1 MAGGYCL
8 TDAEWARLEPL
19 LPVHRPGHGRPAV
32 CHSRVIDAL
41 LWLARTGAPW
51 RTLPERFGPWQT
63 IATRFY
69 RWTGSGL
76 WGRIMEAL
84 LRRAD
89 HAGDLD
95 WSRHMIDSTI
105 VRAHQHAA
113 GARGGSRARRSAA
126 REAASPPRSTS
137 AAMTR
142 AARSSSI

>member
-1 MAGGYCL
+1 MAGGYRL

-19 LPVHRPGHGRPAV
+19 LPVYRPGRGRPAAP
-32 CHSRVIDAL
+32 HRRVLDAL
-41 LWLARTGAPW
+41 IWLARTGAPW
-51 RTLPERFGPWQT
+51 RTLPERFGPWRT

-69 RWTGSGL
+69 RWTASGL

-95 WSRHMIDSTI
+95 WSRHMIDTTT

-113 GARGGSRARRSAA
+113 GAKGGSRARRSVAPA
-126 REAASPPRSTS
+126 AASRPRSTS
-137 AAMTR
+137 VATVR
-142 AARSSSI
+142 AARSSST

>member
-1 MAGGYCL
+1 MGTGYAL
-8 TDAEWARLEPL
+8 TDDEWACLEPL
-19 LPVHRPGHGRPAV
+19 LPVHRAGRGRPAV
-32 CHSRVIDAL
+32 DHRRVLEAL

-69 RWTGSGL
+69 RWTASGL
-76 WGRIMEAL
+76 WKRIMDAL

-95 WSRHMIDSTI
+95 WSRHMIDSTT

-113 GARGGSRARRSAA
+113 GAKGGSGIRRSAA
-126 REAASPPRSTS
+126 PVAASPRRSTS
-137 AAMTR
+137 AATAR
-142 AARSSSI
+142 AARSSST